1 MYTENRGSMN
11 KVLVFVNTVKGQ
23 FIGLD
28 TVLLSIL

>member
-23 FIGLD
+23 FIGLG

>member
-11 KVLVFVNTVKGQ
+11 KVLVFVNAVKGQ
-23 FIGLD
+23 FIGLG